1 VHKRSCKVVWINS
14 DHICELIETCTAV
27 GDNTSDPGARLPVV
41 NAVASAYDC
50 VWNDLIGEAEAR
62 LEVAPVGYVV
72 SALFRR
78 GEDFPPL
85 QGKVH
90 GLAGNGVGIGQASTI
105 QWTGGI
111 RIKVILVIKAICARQ
126 RDVITQAQIQCK
138 FGRDLPV
145 ILCKESVLVIRSGRP
160 ELDFFVGSTTI
171 AGTALRHLAHHKARH
186 GVAAAVVYSR
196 WAGVR
201 GICIEAE
208 ESDGSVGLDVVNLV
222 NSAVKP

>member
-1 VHKRSCKVVWINS
+1 MLQVHERSCKVIWINS
-14 DHICELIETCTAV
+14 DNVRVLIETCAAV
-27 GDNTSDPGARLPVV
+27 GDKRITPGWRLPVV
-41 NAVASAYDC
+41 NAVASTYDRR
-50 VWNDLIGEAEAR
+50 WNDLVGEAEAW

-90 GLAGNGVGIGQASTI
+90 GLAGHGVGIGQASTI

-145 ILCKESVLVIRSGRP
+145 ILCKESVLVVRSGRT
-160 ELDFFVGSTTI
+160 ELDFFVEPTLFPG
-171 AGTALRHLAHHKARH
+171 AALH
-186 GVAAAVVYSR
+186 
-196 WAGVR
+196 
-201 GICIEAE
+201 
-208 ESDGSVGLDVVNLV
+208 NLP
-222 NSAVKP
+222 NQK